1 MKIKNE
7 RGQALIELIVFL
19 PLMITLYSVIAGFAS
34 SINGSINQQKVTRAY
49 FYYRIQNNSNI
60 PGPKSGDFETW
71 TQFGMFYIGWKE
83 RFEGDSQPVMPC
95 YKVSITFKDEPT
107 DECGEKYEVE
117 QTTWV
122 RVGTIY
128 GYCGATYVNNN
139 QIISMVPD
147 SAGGTPENGAGDY
160 NLVSDL
166 SSCTIVQ

>member
-1 MKIKNE
+1 MKNNE

-34 SINGSINQQKVTRAY
+34 SINGSINQQKVTRSY

-60 PGPKSGDFETW
+60 PGPKSGAFDTW
-71 TQFGMFYIGWKE
+71 KQFGMFYIGWKE
-83 RFEGDSQPVMPC
+83 RFEGDDQPVMPC
-95 YKVSITFKDEPT
+95 YKVSIPFKNEPT

-128 GYCGATYVNNN
+128 GYCGATYINEN
-139 QIISMVPD
+139 QVISMLPD
-147 SAGGTPENGAGDY
+147 STGDY
-160 NLVSDL
+160 NVLSDL
-166 SSCTIVQ
+166 SSCTITQ

>member
-60 PGPKSGDFETW
+60 PAPQSGALDFNW
-71 TQFGMFYIGWKE
+71 SQFGMFYIGWKE
-83 RFEGDSQPVMPC
+83 RFEGENQPVMPC
-95 YKVSITFKDEPT
+95 YKVSIPFKDEPT
-107 DECGEKYEVE
+107 DECGEKYEKE

-128 GYCGATYVNNN
+128 GVCGATYVNQN

-147 SAGGTPENGAGDY
+147 STGDY